1 MNAVS
6 PKLRED
12 LELISGMDDHPL
24 IFDPTTGIYHRVS
37 RSGQLLLTYLDGSHT
52 VDELA
57 ALVAPKRSIPVD
69 VSDSE
74 RQLQAFVTKLDI
86 SGLLVGS
93 VQPAPGANQRR
104 AKSSS
109 LMPRVIVSRSL
120 PKVLEPIAR
129 PLRRSPLG
137 ILAALAGLLSIAGFL
152 FGASTLYSTPRPD
165 LHELGAAF
173 VIAVA
178 AQLLIVLI
186 HECAHALVAQINGV
200 PVRGLGFALLF
211 YVMPVAF
218 VDRTDAYRLRGRRG
232 RIAIAL
238 AGMTSDGLFCGATG
252 IVALTSDGL
261 VHRTAMVLLTF
272 QMIGLFVNLN
282 PLMPGDGYTAVEAAS
297 GLVDPRGR
305 SFALL
310 RHLVLRRPLPS
321 YLINLPKRARV
332 GYLTY
337 GAAAAIYIGFV
348 MFVVVSGV
356 VAGVDNAV
364 TVANS

>member
-1 MNAVS
+1 VNAVS

-93 VQPAPGANQRR
+93 VQPTPDANQRR

-109 LMPRVIVSRSL
+109 LM
-120 PKVLEPIAR
+120 

-152 FGASTLYSTPRPD
+152 LGASTLYSTPRPD

-356 VAGVDNAV
+356 AAGVDNAL